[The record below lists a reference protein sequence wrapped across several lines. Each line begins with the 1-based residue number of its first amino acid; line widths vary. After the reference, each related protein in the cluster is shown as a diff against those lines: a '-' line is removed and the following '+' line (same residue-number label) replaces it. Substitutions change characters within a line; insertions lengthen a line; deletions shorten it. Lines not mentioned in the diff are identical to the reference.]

1 MKKVFLYNLDRVL
14 LIFLLLIDIRKDEV
28 IFITYEDKKKNLE
41 KLEGEKIFFR
51 LPNLDNCSALVQK
64 IKLSNYIK
72 QIRKENKEILNEVA
86 EGKAEL
92 YGIDQD
98 FLGKKLFYK
107 EKINVIEEG
116 TGFYLT
122 NSFFYY
128 GEKNFSNKIKNIL
141 RKIVKKIIEKIF
153 FIEERKKV
161 FGYDESVK
169 KIYLTENLC
178 KKIPKGLE
186 KKVEIINLKKLWNK
200 KSEEE
205 KKIIFDIFNFNDEI
219 LKKVDEN
226 TIMLF
231 TQPLSEDNMIS
242 EEEKI
247 ELYSKILR
255 KYNSQS
261 IIIKPHPREIT
272 DYSKYFSNCYI
283 MKEKYPVEIL
293 ELVGINIKKAV
304 TIFSSAVFGLGKN
317 IEIDF
322 YGTEIHPKLFE
333 IFGTQNKIMKRNAF
347 LD

>member
-28 IFITYEDKKKNLE
+28 IFVTYEDKNENLE
-41 KLEGEKIFFR
+41 KLRGEKIFLK
-51 LPNLDNCSALVQK
+51 LPNLDNYSALVQK

-72 QIRKENKEILNEVA
+72 QIRKENRKILNEIA

-116 TGFYLT
+116 TGFYL
-122 NSFFYY
+122 NDSFFYF
-128 GEKNFSNKIKNIL
+128 GKKTTFNKLKIKV
-141 RKIVKKIIEKIF
+141 RKIGKKVIELIF
-153 FIEERKKV
+153 NIRERKKV
-161 FGYDESVK
+161 FGYDKTVE
-169 KIYLTENLC
+169 KIYLTNNLC
-178 KKIPKGLE
+178 KKVPIGLE

-205 KKIIFDIFNFNDEI
+205 KKIILDIFNFNDEI

-247 ELYSKILR
+247 ELYFKILR

-261 IIIKPHPREIT
+261 VIIKPHPREKT
-272 DYSKYFSNCYI
+272 DYSKYFSNCYV

-293 ELVGINIKKAV
+293 ELVGINIKKSV
-304 TIFSSAVFGLGKN
+304 TIFSSAVFGLGKD

-333 IFGTQNKIMKRNAF
+333 IFGTQDKVMKRNAF
-347 LD
+347 L